1 MKKYLFLL
9 LFIPLISFGQSIN
22 KTNDGYTEVVEV
34 ELTKQQIHQK
44 LNEWVAIAYKSAQD
58 VIQLNTEDKIILKGN
73 FVTSIKV
80 HSYMFD
86 YRINALTTFSI
97 RDNKYK
103 IDLTPTDVTHVTG
116 NYNAGLSTIKEFLYP
131 NVLTKDEYLPVSVLS
146 LKESL
151 MILGRSEEKATKS
164 AEKASLKRLDKNYEN
179 YLINKPVWDNEISS
193 TFTSIKDY
201 VAQSKSDDDD
211 DW

>member
-1 MKKYLFLL
+1 MKKLLLLL
-9 LFIPLISFGQSIN
+9 LFIPLMSIGQSIN

-44 LNEWVAIAYKSAQD
+44 LNEWVAVSYKSAQD
-58 VIQLNTEDKIILKGN
+58 VIQLNTEDKIVLKGN
-73 FVTSIKV
+73 FTISLKV
-80 HSYMFD
+80 HSFSFD
-86 YRINALTTFSI
+86 YRINAQTTFSI

-103 IDLTPTDVTHVTG
+103 IDLTPLEVTHISG
-116 NYNAGLSTIKEFLYP
+116 NYDAGLSAIKEFLYP

-146 LKESL
+146 LKGTL
-151 MILGRSEEKATKS
+151 MILGRSEEKALKS
-164 AEKASLKRLDKNYEN
+164 AEKTSPKRLDRNYKN